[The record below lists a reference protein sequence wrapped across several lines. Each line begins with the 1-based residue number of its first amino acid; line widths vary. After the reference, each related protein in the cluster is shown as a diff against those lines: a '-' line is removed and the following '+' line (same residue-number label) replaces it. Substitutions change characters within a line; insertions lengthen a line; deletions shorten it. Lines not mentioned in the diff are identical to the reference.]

1 MPPTADSAPVPTVER
16 PVDTATLERQRA
28 RIRAAQARL
37 AAFIAS
43 TAADVDEV
51 AREAEAALR
60 AAVSSGAGVERVS
73 AELELSPRA
82 LRAIVDGSVRL
93 RSLHP
98 DERLRS
104 V

>member
-1 MPPTADSAPVPTVER
+1 MSPANA
-16 PVDTATLERQRA
+16 LERQRVT
-28 RIRAAQARL
+28 IRAAQARL

-43 TAADVDEV
+43 TAADVEDA
-51 AREAEAALR
+51 ARDAEAALR
-60 AAVSSGAGVERVS
+60 TAVSSGAGLERVS

-82 LRAIVDGSVRL
+82 LRAILEGSVRL

-98 DERLRS
+98 DDRLRP

>member
-1 MPPTADSAPVPTVER
+1 MRMSPANA
-16 PVDTATLERQRA
+16 LERQRVT
-28 RIRAAQARL
+28 IRAAQARL

-43 TAADVDEV
+43 TAADVEDA
-51 AREAEAALR
+51 ARDAEAALR
-60 AAVSSGAGVERVS
+60 TAVSSGAGLERVS

-82 LRAIVDGSVRL
+82 LRAILEGSVRL

-98 DERLRS
+98 DDRLRP